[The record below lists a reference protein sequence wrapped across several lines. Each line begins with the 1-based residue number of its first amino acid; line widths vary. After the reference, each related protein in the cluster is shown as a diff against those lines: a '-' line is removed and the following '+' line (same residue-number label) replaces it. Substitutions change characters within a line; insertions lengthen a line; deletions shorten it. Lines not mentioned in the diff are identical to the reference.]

1 MSRRLRFRVR
11 TQQGQALVLGMLL
24 IGAAT
29 IAFLRYFAVGQV
41 VGARARQL
49 HALDAAAYSGALIQ
63 ARALNMLSYLNTAQI
78 GHQIAMAHLVTLGSW
93 SAFGGTESRQAGV
106 GNPPAHLVAMMFGA
120 DHGSSYAAARR
131 ASAMS
136 ALARADGELARA
148 YAAHDPFVMRVF
160 DIGSASCRARG
171 VLYV

>member
-1 MSRRLRFRVR
+1 
-11 TQQGQALVLGMLL
+11 
-24 IGAAT
+24 
-29 IAFLRYFAVGQV
+29 
-41 VGARARQL
+41 
-49 HALDAAAYSGALIQ
+49 
-63 ARALNMLSYLNTAQI
+63 MLSYLNTAQI
-78 GHQIAMAHLVTLGSW
+78 GHQIAMAHWVTLGSW

-148 YAAHDPFVMRVF
+148 YAAHDHFVMRVF
-160 DIGSASCRARG
+160 GHVQQEIVAGVPEARWNTIQA
-171 VLYV
+171 VLARSEEHTSELQSLMRNSYAVFCLKKKKK